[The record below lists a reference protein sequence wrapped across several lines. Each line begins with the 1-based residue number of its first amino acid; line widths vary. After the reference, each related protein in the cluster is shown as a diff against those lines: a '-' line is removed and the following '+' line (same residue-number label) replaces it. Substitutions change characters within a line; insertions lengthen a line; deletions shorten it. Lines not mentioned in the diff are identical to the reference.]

1 MVKLIEI
8 KFITTFLN
16 MLIEKKIEKI
26 LKSIKK
32 NIKLNSII
40 SEQLD
45 SIQFLNLVIQLEQNF
60 QVKIPESKI
69 KVNNFKNVKKI
80 KSLVNEKK
88 K

>member
-45 SIQFLNLVIQLEQNF
+45 SMQFLNLVIQLEQNF

>member
-1 MVKLIEI
+1 
-8 KFITTFLN
+8 

-45 SIQFLNLVIQLEQNF
+45 SMQFLNLVIQLEQNF

>member
-45 SIQFLNLVIQLEQNF
+45 SMQFLNLVIQLEQNF
-60 QVKIPESKI
+60 QVKIPKSKI
-69 KVNNFKNVKKI
+69 KVKNFKNVKKI